1 MFQSAFT
8 DVPYLQIIMDD
19 FLIAAETLE
28 EHKLLIDA
36 LQTATE
42 NNIICIY
49 TILNIY
55 IFIQYQIFIYLYSR
69 HRETYRNG
77 TYVGNYINY

>member
-1 MFQSAFT
+1 MIQSVFT
-8 DVPYLQIIMDD
+8 DIFVDIPDLQIIMDD
-19 FLIAAETLE
+19 FRIAAETIE

-36 LQTATE
+36 LQTARE
-42 NNIICIY
+42 NNL
-49 TILNIY
+49 TS